1 MKKMK
6 MRRLLAGMACAGL
19 LSVAAFAEAAQAQDQ
34 IYVPL
39 FTYRT
44 GPYANSGIPIA
55 NGMHDYLTMLN
66 ERDGGIGGV
75 KLNIEECETGY
86 DTKKGVECWE
96 QVKGKHPTVVN
107 PFSTGITLQLIP
119 KAGVDKIPV
128 LAMAYGLSA
137 AAVGKDFPWIFN
149 PPATYWDGLS
159 QIIRYI
165 GGKEGGLDRLKG
177 KKIGYIYLDAGYG
190 REPIPLLKDFAK
202 TYGFDVKLYPV
213 AGKEM
218 QDQSSQW
225 LAVRRDRP
233 NWMIMWGWGAMN
245 PTAVKRASE
254 NGYPMDHF
262 VGVWWSGSD
271 DDARGG
277 GTAAKGYLAL
287 NFSGLGANYP
297 AIQDIKKYVV
307 DKGKSQ
313 VEKDKFAD
321 TFYNRGVFNTALVA
335 EAIRNAQKVTGK
347 KVVDGADVRKGLET
361 LNITE
366 ARWKELGFPDF
377 GTPVHVTCD
386 DHSGHSAV
394 FMQQWDGKAWHKVSD
409 WIKPIEDKVEPLL
422 QQAAADYVK
431 NNTGWPK
438 RSEACAKLP

>member
-1 MKKMK
+1 MKA
-6 MRRLLAGMACAGL
+6 RQILGGIACVGLLATAVL
-19 LSVAAFAEAAQAQDQ
+19 AAKAQAEDS

-55 NGMHDYLTMLN
+55 NGMHDYLAMLN

-75 KLNIEECETGY
+75 KLKIEECETSY

-96 QVKGKHPTVVN
+96 SIKDKHPTVVN

-119 KAGVDKIPV
+119 KASVDKIPI
-128 LAMAYGLSA
+128 LSMAYGLSA
-137 AAVGKDFPWIFN
+137 SAVGNDFPWIFN
-149 PPATYWDGLS
+149 PPATYWDGMSMILS
-159 QIIRYI
+159 YI
-165 GGKEGGLDRLKG
+165 GGKEGGLEKLKG
-177 KKIGYIYLDAGYG
+177 KTVGFIFLDAGYG
-190 REPIPLLKDFAK
+190 REPIPLLQQLAKD
-202 TYGFDVKLYPV
+202 YGFNVKLYPV

-218 QDQSSQW
+218 QDQSAQW

-277 GTAAKGYLAL
+277 GQQAKGYLAL
-287 NFSGLGANYP
+287 NFNGLGADYP
-297 AIQDIKKYVV
+297 AIHDVKKYIV

-321 TFYNRGVFNTALVA
+321 NFYNRGVYNVVLVA
-335 EAIRNAQKVTGK
+335 EAIRNAQKLTGK
-347 KVVDGADVRKGLET
+347 KVVDGPDVRRGLET
-361 LNITE
+361 LHITA
-366 ARWKELGFPDF
+366 ARWKELGFTDF
-377 GTPVHVTCD
+377 AAPLTGISCT
-386 DHSGHSAV
+386 DHNGHQPAY
-394 FMQQWDGKAWHKVSD
+394 MQQWDGSKWVKVSD
-409 WIKPIEDKVEPLL
+409 WIQPMKEKVRPLL
-422 QQAAADYVK
+422 EKAAADYVQK
-431 NNTGWPK
+431 NTGWPK
-438 RSEACAKLP
+438 RTEGCDKSS

>member
-1 MKKMK
+1 MKA
-6 MRRLLAGMACAGL
+6 RHLLVGMACAGL
-19 LSVAAFAEAAQAQDQ
+19 MATAVFASKAQAADT

-44 GPYANSGIPIA
+44 GPFANSGIPIA

-96 QVKGKHPTVVN
+96 QVKGKSPTVVN

-119 KAGVDKIPV
+119 KASVDKIPI
-128 LAMAYGLSA
+128 LSMAYGLSA
-137 AAVGKDFPWIFN
+137 SAVGKDFPWVFN
-149 PPATYWDGLS
+149 PPATYWDGMS
-159 QIIRYI
+159 MVIRYI
-165 GGKEGGLDRLKG
+165 GSKEGGFDKLKG
-177 KKIGYIYLDAGYG
+177 KTVGFIFLDAGYG
-190 REPIPLLKDFAK
+190 REPIPLLEQLAKD
-202 TYGFDVKLYPV
+202 YGFNVKLYPV

-225 LAVRRDRP
+225 LSVRRDRP

-262 VGVWWSGSD
+262 IGVWWSGSD
-271 DDARGG
+271 EDAAAGG
-277 GTAAKGYLAL
+277 KAAKGYLAL
-287 NFSGLGANYP
+287 NFNGLGSNYP

-321 TFYNRGVFNTALVA
+321 NFYNRGVYNTAIVA
-335 EAIRNAQKVTGK
+335 EAIRNAQKLTGK
-347 KVVDGADVRKGLET
+347 KVVDGADVRRGLET
-361 LNITE
+361 LNMTD
-366 ARWKELGFPDF
+366 ARWKELGFANF
-377 GTPVHVTCD
+377 GAPVKVTCS
-386 DHSGHSAV
+386 DHNGHSPAY
-394 FMQQWDGKAWHKVSD
+394 MQQWDGTKWVKASD
-409 WIKPIEDKVEPLL
+409 WIEPMKQKVEPLL
-422 QQAAADYVK
+422 EKAADEYVK
-431 NNTGWPK
+431 SNAGWPK
-438 RSEACAKLP
+438 RTEACDKSS